1 MHMRFFKL
9 TEDLRRGA
17 HLCFTPSCS
26 EPFGYVDV
34 EFGLL
39 GVPSVGCAI
48 GGLGKMP
55 GVYFRQQNSDDAK
68 SLIDS
73 FFCAVDYALNLPEN
87 DYWEMARA
95 ATTAEFPF
103 ETWRENLIGAYT
115 EAVTMFQHSEGR
127 SLTLNHLWVRKG
139 ATKAVA
145 DALAPR
151 KDTKLRRM
159 SSTAQVGNWATPR
172 GTCLECLKDTE
183 SPSGNCDVFQGWRNA

>member
-172 GTCLECLKDTE
+172 GTCGQVCQFHF
-183 SPSGNCDVFQGWRNA
+183 N